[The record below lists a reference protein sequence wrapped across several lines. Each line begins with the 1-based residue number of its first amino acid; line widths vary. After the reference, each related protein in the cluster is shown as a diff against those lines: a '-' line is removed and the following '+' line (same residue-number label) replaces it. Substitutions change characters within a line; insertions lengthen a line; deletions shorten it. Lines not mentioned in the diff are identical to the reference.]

1 MSAQSEGA
9 VALTMALGEMIRA
22 VAEAPLAT
30 RDLLA
35 TCYRCRN
42 SILYLLDTEPYTGM
56 ADRAFRSR
64 VAALAMY
71 HETSH
76 EGVREPGSGDDRTPV
91 IRGLA

>member
-1 MSAQSEGA
+1 MTAQSEGA

-42 SILYLLDTEPYTGM
+42 SVLYLLDTVPYAGNGDTM
-56 ADRAFRSR
+56 FQRRI
-64 VAALAMY
+64 AALAPN
-71 HETSH
+71 HRISH